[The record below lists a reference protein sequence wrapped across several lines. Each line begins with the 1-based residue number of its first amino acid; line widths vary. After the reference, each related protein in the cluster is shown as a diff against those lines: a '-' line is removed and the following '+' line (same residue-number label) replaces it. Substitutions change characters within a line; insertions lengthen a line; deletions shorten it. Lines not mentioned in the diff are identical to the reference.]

1 MSRYKSHVVS
11 AVDPAAQGV
20 LEDLDRRMAAFYN
33 SNAMT
38 QYYAHAEAANV
49 SWSED
54 CGQALIRKLAS
65 PGSRVV
71 DFGCGSAHA
80 LRHLNDTG
88 AAYTGCDVSA
98 KQIHANQQEFGA
110 AAQFIT
116 SSLYGTPFPDC
127 VFDLAFSTYVLEHLV
142 WPHRCLAEMVRVVKP
157 GGFIVL
163 VCPHFRPRNRIP
175 SLFYGSYN
183 APIRDRLRQ
192 HDYLGVIR
200 HLWLRQVHYP
210 SLLRRNYPP
219 QTRPFLINVSPS
231 CLDGDYYPDNDAVYF
246 TYTPEITAFLASLGA
261 SDVTDHYMTMHRISR
276 RQETVVVVAQKR
288 LEQ

>member
-1 MSRYKSHVVS
+1 MTCYTVDLVS
-11 AVDPAAQGV
+11 AVDPAAQDA
-20 LEDLDRRMAAFYN
+20 LEELDRRMADFYN
-33 SNAMT
+33 GDAMT

-80 LRHLNDTG
+80 LRHLSDTG
-88 AAYTGCDVSA
+88 VAYTGCDVSA
-98 KQIHANQQEFGA
+98 KQIEANQRAFGA
-110 AAQFIT
+110 AAHFI
-116 SSLYGTPFPDC
+116 SSNLYGTPFPDDA
-127 VFDLAFSTYVLEHLV
+127 FDLAFSTYVLEHLV
-142 WPHRCLAEMVRVVKP
+142 WPHRCLTEMVREVKP

-163 VCPHFRPRNRIP
+163 VCPHFRPYNRIP
-175 SLFYGSYN
+175 SLSYGSYN

-192 HDYLGVIR
+192 KDFFGVIR

-210 SLLRRNYPP
+210 SLLRRDYPP
-219 QTRPFLINVSPS
+219 QTWPFLINVSPS
-231 CLDGDYYPDNDAVYF
+231 CLDGDYYPDNDAVYI
-246 TYTPEITAFLASLGA
+246 THAPEITAFLASLGA
-261 SDVTDHYMTMHRISR
+261 SDVTDHYMGMYRISR
-276 RQETVVVVAQKR
+276 RQDTVVVVAQKR

>member
-1 MSRYKSHVVS
+1 MQPHNSSRQV
-11 AVDPAAQGV
+11 
-20 LEDLDRRMAAFYN
+20 F
-33 SNAMT
+33 T
-38 QYYAHAEAANV
+38 
-49 SWSED
+49 
-54 CGQALIRKLAS
+54 AL
-65 PGSRVV
+65 
-71 DFGCGSAHA
+71 
-80 LRHLNDTG
+80 
-88 AAYTGCDVSA
+88 
-98 KQIHANQQEFGA
+98 
-110 AAQFIT
+110 
-116 SSLYGTPFPDC
+116 PF
-127 VFDLAFSTYVLEHLV
+127 LIAFSTWHSVRMSWSIWYGRIDASLR
-142 WPHRCLAEMVRVVKP
+142 WCRVVKP

-183 APIRDRLRQ
+183 ATIRDRLRQ

>member
-1 MSRYKSHVVS
+1 MSRYKVKLVS
-11 AVDPAAQGV
+11 AIDPAAQDV

-33 SNAMT
+33 SDAMT
-38 QYYAHAEAANV
+38 QYYAHAEATNDL
-49 SWSED
+49 WSKD

-65 PGSRVV
+65 PGTHAV

-80 LRHLNDTG
+80 LRHLSDTG

-98 KQIHANQQEFGA
+98 KQIHANQQKFGA
-110 AAQFIT
+110 AGRFTT
-116 SSLYGTPFPDC
+116 SSLYAAPFPDC

-183 APIRDRLRQ
+183 APIRDRLRRN
-192 HDYLGVIR
+192 DFFGVIR
-200 HLWLRQVHYP
+200 HLWLRQMYYP
-210 SLLRRNYPP
+210 RLLRRNYP
-219 QTRPFLINVSPS
+219 QQKWPFLINVSPA

-246 TYTPEITAFLASLGA
+246 TCAGEITTFLSTLGA
-261 SDVTDHYMTMHRISR
+261 SDVTDHYMKTHSILPRP
-276 RQETVVVVAQKR
+276 ETVVIVAQKQLR
-288 LEQ
+288 P